1 MNRKILRE
9 KESWIRIWFHNS
21 SINMKPFAGIVHIA
35 ETEDAAA
42 EAVLQILKEARS
54 KRVALGAL
62 ADSFAGRNRDKG
74 PAPA

>member
-1 MNRKILRE
+1 MDQDLVSQFKHKYETL
-9 KESWIRIWFHNS
+9 
-21 SINMKPFAGIVHIA
+21 AGIVHIA
-35 ETEDAAA
+35 ENEDAAA
-42 EAVLQILKEARS
+42 EVVLQIIEGARS